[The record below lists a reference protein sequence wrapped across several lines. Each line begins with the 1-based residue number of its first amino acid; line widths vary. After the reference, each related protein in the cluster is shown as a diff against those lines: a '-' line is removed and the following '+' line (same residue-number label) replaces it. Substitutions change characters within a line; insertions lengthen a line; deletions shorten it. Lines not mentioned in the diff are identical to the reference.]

1 MVHTV
6 TQTDT
11 QTQARRHNVAM
22 CGQVEQGLA
31 WAHNTQHTLVP
42 HPKFITPK
50 EKHVGGSLKRK
61 HEDGE
66 EDGAYQ
72 QARIGTGFS
81 PLQTE

>member
-1 MVHTV
+1 
-6 TQTDT
+6 
-11 QTQARRHNVAM
+11 
-22 CGQVEQGLA
+22 
-31 WAHNTQHTLVP
+31 LVP